1 MTTIFFVQLIDV
13 MTGLSSIN
21 VTTIEASSKTFNN
34 LLKVARNKYTLNFE
48 KEMAANGIASN
59 ISFRSWLNDE
69 ETLNRFRKYEQGRKI
84 VDKIMKARDKY
95 EAEQLQVT
103 E

>member
-1 MTTIFFVQLIDV
+1 MTTKFFVQLIDV
-13 MTGLSSIN
+13 MTALSSIN
-21 VTTIEASSKTFNN
+21 VTTIEASIKTFNS
-34 LLKVARNKYTLNFE
+34 LLKAARNKYNLNFE

-69 ETLNRFRKYEQGRKI
+69 ETLNRLRKYEQGRKI
-84 VDKIMKARDKY
+84 VDKVMKSREKY
-95 EAEQLQVT
+95 EAAQLQVT